1 MKSPKPVEN
10 LRLSAASIL
19 CSSVL
24 IVLLLFSV
32 AGNAQPS
39 TTTVQNGGTPN
50 AADPQIVSNYTVPRA
65 GIVLSGTALNAQ
77 GFPVRHLW
85 VGDNVMGFCRVDP
98 DLDTPGIRVINP
110 DTCPFKLNGLSLV
123 GGPAAYDPATNY
135 VYIADARRSLGIFRL
150 KYDPA
155 ADNGRGNIDL
165 TSIFGLAGNVSGAR
179 FQGGQTGCPFPNAV
193 VVGGV
198 ALGPDGNLWA
208 TQGKGG
214 SIIRINNPAVADAV
228 GFGSCADFVQVVAS
242 SPDGRTTGDVAW
254 IGHDFWSVDGTSPFV
269 IPNADTTCQAFIP
282 GMTPTCTATNT
293 LATVG
298 AANTTGS
305 DQVYP
310 YLNGNNLYYGLSA
323 VVVAPTA
330 PGQLFWVADVTGAQ
344 TVDPNF
350 INPADITASLLPSQ
364 PVAFPLGAMSQAT
377 VDYFD
382 PANLIVYTGDDP
394 SNNGITI
401 PPTISGAPGLGLGR
415 WWQTCQGTPPVVP
428 APFATNVLGVN
439 NCPTPA
445 ATAIPGNPTVTRAKA
460 SGSSIAVSWGPAQ
473 SNQPVTSY
481 RVRTFLNAVQQPDTI
496 VSAAPGAAFPATHRT
511 FTGLANGSY
520 AFQVSAIN
528 SIGESGF
535 SALSGPVGLPEIDAP
550 ASPTRVTAIAG
561 NAAALVSWFPPAL
574 AGGAPISSYTITVV
588 RANVRT
594 ATTVTVAAP
603 DTSAVITGLNN
614 GTSYSFTVHANNSG
628 GGSMESTPSNTIIPT
643 AAAAAVVVGVTGP
656 QVPDQ
661 QFLPANVTF
670 NVTVKNTTANP
681 ISNAAIAATLTQA
694 VPDGAFIFFA
704 QPSQGSCGA
713 GGPGT
718 LIVNCQLGTLNA
730 LSTATINVIV
740 TIKSNT
746 ATLDVAFSGT
756 DVAANPVTAFGTFTL
771 PTPPPPSP
779 TPALTAAVSV
789 TGNAQVP
796 VPNVGQAGNVVW
808 TISDTTQT
816 TAPNVIFQ
824 TNVPSTGTRFMQL
837 NSITVTVNNGGTFVC
852 TFTPTGGPAVPCAS
866 APTGT
871 GGGSIQVT
879 TPGLGGST
887 KNGAKPP
894 QTLIVTVNVTNPAG
908 TTRGTVFTSTGTMT
922 FGPGGVDT
930 LPNSAT
936 VKITSN

>member
-1 MKSPKPVEN
+1 MVESCA
-10 LRLSAASIL
+10 LFLILLASL
-19 CSSVL
+19 
-24 IVLLLFSV
+24 
-32 AGNAQPS
+32 AGNAQVPS
-39 TTTVQNGGTPN
+39 TSTVQNGGTPN
-50 AADPQIVSNYTVPRA
+50 AANPQVVSNYTVPRA
-65 GIVLSGTALNAQ
+65 GIVLGGTALNAQ

-110 DTCPFKLNGLSLV
+110 NTCPFKLNGLSLV
-123 GGPAAYDPATNY
+123 GGPAAYDPATNF

-150 KYDPA
+150 KYDPT
-155 ADNGRGNIDL
+155 ADGGHGNIDL

-214 SIIRINNPAVADAV
+214 SIIRINNPANADVV

-242 SPDGRTTGDVAW
+242 SPDGRTTGDLAW

-269 IPNADTTCQAFIP
+269 IANADTTCQAFTP
-282 GMTPTCTATNT
+282 GMTPTCTAINQ

-344 TVDPNF
+344 TVDSNF
-350 INPADITASLLPSQ
+350 INPADIAASLLPTQAS
-364 PVAFPLGAMSQAT
+364 AFPLGAMSQST
-377 VDYFD
+377 VDYVD

-415 WWQTCQGTPPVVP
+415 WWQSCQGAPPVVP
-428 APFATNVLGVN
+428 DPFATNVLGVN

-445 ATAIPGNPTVTRAKA
+445 ASAIPGVPTVARAKA
-460 SGSSIAVSWGPAQ
+460 FGSQITVSWSPAQ

-481 RVRTFLNAVQQPDTI
+481 RLRTLFNGVQQAPDTFI
-496 VSAAPGAAFPATHRT
+496 TAAPGAAFPLTHKT
-511 FTGLANGSY
+511 FSGVANGSY
-520 AFQVSAIN
+520 SFQVSAIN
-528 SIGESGF
+528 GVGESGF
-535 SALSGPVGLPEIDAP
+535 SALSSPVSVPEIDVP
-550 ASPTRVTAIAG
+550 GIPTRVTAIAG
-561 NAAALVSWFPPAL
+561 NASALVSWFAPAQ
-574 AGGAPISSYTITVV
+574 AGGAPISSYTVTVI
-588 RANVRT
+588 RANIRT

-603 DTSAVITGLNN
+603 DTSAVITGLLN
-614 GTSYSFTVHANNSG
+614 GTSYSFTVHANNA
-628 GGSMESTPSNTIIPT
+628 GGSSLESTASNSITPA

-661 QFLPANVTF
+661 QFLPGNVTF
-670 NVTVKNTTANP
+670 NVTVRNTTTNP
-681 ISNAAIAATLTQA
+681 ISNAAIVATLTQA

-704 QPSQGSCGA
+704 QPTQGSCGA
-713 GGPGT
+713 GGPGI
-718 LIVNCQLGTLNA
+718 LIVSCQLGTLNA

-740 TIKSNT
+740 TIKANT
-746 ATLDVAFSGT
+746 ATLDIAFSGT
-756 DVAANPVTAFGTFTL
+756 DVAANPVSALGTFTL

-779 TPALTAAVSV
+779 TPSVTAAVSV

-796 VPNVGQAGNVVW
+796 VPNVGQAGNIVW

-816 TAPNVIFQ
+816 TASNVIFQ
-824 TNVPSTGTRFMQL
+824 ANVPTTGTRSMQL
-837 NSITVTVNNGGTFVC
+837 NSITVTENNSGTFVC
-852 TFTPTGGPAVPCAS
+852 TFTPTGGSPVPCAS
-866 APTGT
+866 APVGT
-871 GGGSIQVT
+871 GGGTILVT
-879 TPGLGGST
+879 TPSLGGST